1 MEGESFGL
9 AEGCDTCTWDN
20 QVGKEV
26 WVQVVER
33 IECPTLELNVIFYI
47 QEETIVTFLNSRGNL
62 MELGF
67 RKFNL
72 EMSYKMNK
80 EKIIGLG
87 IKVNILTC

>member
-1 MEGESFGL
+1 MGQSGWKKF
-9 AEGCDTCTWDN
+9 
-20 QVGKEV
+20 

-33 IECPTLELNVIFYI
+33 IECPTLKLNIIFYT
-47 QEETIVTFLNSRGNL
+47 QEETIVIFLKSRGNL

-87 IKVNILTC
+87 IKVSILTC

>member
-9 AEGCDTCTWDN
+9 AEGCGTCTWDN
-20 QVGKEV
+20 QVGKKV

-33 IECPTLELNVIFYI
+33 IECPTLKLNIIFYT
-47 QEETIVTFLNSRGNL
+47 QEETIVIFLKSRGNL

-67 RKFNL
+67 RQFNL